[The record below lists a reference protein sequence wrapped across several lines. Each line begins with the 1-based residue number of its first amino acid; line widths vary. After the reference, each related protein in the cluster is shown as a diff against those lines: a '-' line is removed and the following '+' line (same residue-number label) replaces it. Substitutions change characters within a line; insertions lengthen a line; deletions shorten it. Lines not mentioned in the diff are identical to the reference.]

1 MTSWD
6 NLIVSFVRRPSVDP
20 SVLFVTVDATT
31 IQLIQQPM
39 KSPDDRV
46 FVIKLEALGF
56 GQNENEV

>member
-1 MTSWD
+1 M
-6 NLIVSFVRRPSVDP
+6 SFVRRPSVDP

-56 GQNENEV
+56 GQNGNEV